1 MEQIIVI
8 LSLILA
14 VVLGGFIVTYLH
26 ASNKQKFIK
35 LMLSFSGGFL
45 LSIAFIHFVPELYA
59 SDTKNIGIY
68 ILIG

>member
-35 LMLSFSGGFL
+35 LMISVSGGFL
-45 LSIAFIHFVPELYA
+45 LSIAFNYVAANDSLTY
-59 SDTKNIGIY
+59 DVRQ
-68 ILIG
+68 